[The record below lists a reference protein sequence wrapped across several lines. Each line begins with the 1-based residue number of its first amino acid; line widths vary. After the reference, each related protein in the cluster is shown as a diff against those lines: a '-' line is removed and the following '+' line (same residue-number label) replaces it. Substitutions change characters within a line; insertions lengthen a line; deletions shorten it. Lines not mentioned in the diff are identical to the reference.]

1 MHLDVKKMISILK
14 KKRGFKN
21 SLHSSRLDTFQYEL
35 ANYEKKGETEMVNNF
50 TNSKTNNYLS
60 HPKPLNTKKRQ

>member
-35 ANYEKKGETEMVNNF
+35 ANYEKKVETEMINNF
-50 TNSKTNNYLS
+50 TNSQNKQLPLS
-60 HPKPLNTKKRQ
+60 PQIINDL